1 MLTMVLALVLVVLEK
16 RPNVKDHTSA
26 SSGQGWLQQKQRYI
40 KKGNRPLSTTGTII
54 DKTTRDQ
61 VITSKY

>member
-1 MLTMVLALVLVVLEK
+1 MLKMVLALVLLVVEK
-16 RPNVKDHTSA
+16 RPNAKDHASA
-26 SSGQGWLQQKQRYI
+26 SSGQTGCNRNEDIQKE
-40 KKGNRPLSTTGTII
+40 NRAISTTGTII